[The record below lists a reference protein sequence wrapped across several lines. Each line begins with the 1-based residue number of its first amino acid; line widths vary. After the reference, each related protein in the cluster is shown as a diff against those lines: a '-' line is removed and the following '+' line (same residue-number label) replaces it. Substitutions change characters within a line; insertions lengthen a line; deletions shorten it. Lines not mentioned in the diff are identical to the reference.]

1 MLPSERAKGNYMR
14 RTWNRLLAA
23 AYARLPFL
31 SRWVAGRL
39 PGDSVA
45 ALPWAATAGA
55 RHVVPLP
62 SATVALVTLGGV
74 HLKTQPP
81 FDMRN
86 PAGDAS
92 FRVIPGTVVPADLTI
107 THDYYDH
114 TAADRDVNVVF
125 PIDRLRE
132 LAIAGWIGRPAPR
145 HIGAMG
151 HILGAEQQRLVMES
165 APAIAQLLREDGV
178 DYVVLVPG

>member
-1 MLPSERAKGNYMR
+1 MG
-14 RTWNRLLAA
+14 RTWNRLLAMV
-23 AYARLPFL
+23 YARLPFL
-31 SRWVAGRL
+31 SRWVAQRL
-39 PGDSVA
+39 PGESSR
-45 ALPWAATAGA
+45 ALPWAT
-55 RHVVPLP
+55 RPVPMHQ
-62 SATVALVTLGGV
+62 ATVALVTLGGV

-81 FDMRN
+81 FDMWN

-92 FRVIPGTVVPADLTI
+92 FRVIPGTVDPADLTI

-125 PIDRLRE
+125 PIERLRE
-132 LAIAGWIGRPAPR
+132 LAVAGWIGRPAPR

-151 HILGAEQQRLVMES
+151 HILGAEQRRLVTES
-165 APAIAQLLREDGV
+165 APAIAGLLREDGV

>member
-1 MLPSERAKGNYMR
+1 MG

-31 SRWVAGRL
+31 PRWAARRL
-39 PGDSVA
+39 PGDA
-45 ALPWAATAGA
+45 AGAVPWAT
-55 RHVVPLP
+55 RPVPLP
-62 SATVALVTLGGV
+62 RAAVALVTLAGV
-74 HLKTQPP
+74 HLKTQAP
-81 FDMRN
+81 FDMQN
-86 PAGDAS
+86 PDGDAS
-92 FRVIPGTVVPADLTI
+92 FRVIPGTVDPADLTI

-125 PIDRLRE
+125 PIERLRE
-132 LAIAGWIGRPAPR
+132 LAAAGWIGRAAPR

-151 HILGAEQQRLVMES
+151 HILGAEERRLVAES
-165 APAIAQLLREDGV
+165 APAIARALREDGA

>member
-1 MLPSERAKGNYMR
+1 MGRI
-14 RTWNRLLAA
+14 WNRLLATI
-23 AYARLPFL
+23 YARLPAL

-39 PGDSVA
+39 PGEAVT
-45 ALPWAATAGA
+45 ALPWAATVGA

-62 SATVALVTLGGV
+62 QATVALVTLAGV

-92 FRVIPGTVVPADLTI
+92 FRVIPGIAGPADLTI

-114 TAADRDVNVVF
+114 TAADRDINVVF
-125 PIDRLRE
+125 PLERLRE
-132 LAIAGWIGRPAPR
+132 FAVAGLIGRVAPR

-151 HILGAEQQRLVMES
+151 HILGAEQRRLVAES
-165 APAIAQLLREDGV
+165 APAIARLLREDGV

>member
-1 MLPSERAKGNYMR
+1 MG
-14 RTWNRLLAA
+14 RTWNRLLAM

-31 SRWVAGRL
+31 NRWVARRL
-39 PGDSVA
+39 PGESSR
-45 ALPWAATAGA
+45 ALPWAT
-55 RHVVPLP
+55 RPVPMHQ
-62 SATVALVTLGGV
+62 ATVALVTLGGV
-74 HLKTQPP
+74 HLRTQPP

-92 FRVIPGTVVPADLTI
+92 FRVIPGTVDPADLTI

-151 HILGAEQQRLVMES
+151 HILGAEQQRLVTES
-165 APAIAQLLREDGV
+165 APAIARLLREDGV